1 MTELLRLPEIPE
13 GPAEVQLAAIKTY
26 LYRLSEQLQYILSTQ
41 QQEQLQDRESMDT
54 LEKRLIGSPRLAQ
67 QTLALAGRQLR
78 GDYVPYEAY
87 EQDRQRQEVLL
98 WENRDRLNIA
108 PAETETEEAPA
119 FRMEALP
126 GYQAREGKEIRFTP
140 MEKTETCLKQVF
152 GGRWQLE

>member
-13 GPAEVQLAAIKTY
+13 GPAEMQLAAIRTY

-41 QQEQLQDRESMDT
+41 QQERQLDRENVDT
-54 LEKRLIGSPRLAQ
+54 LEKRLAGSPRLAQ

-98 WENRDRLNIA
+98 WENRDRLNA
-108 PAETETEEAPA
+108 SPAKEEQEELLA
-119 FRMEALP
+119 FRAEGRP
-126 GYQAREGKEIRFTP
+126 GYQAKEKKEIHFTALEP
-140 MEKTETCLKQVF
+140 STECLKEVF
-152 GGRWQLE
+152 AGRWQLE